1 MFHYFQEH
9 DLEVPVGTYTLL
21 RRFYVLISKNM
32 KLDTSIFKKK
42 FACGAEKSQINYND
56 FRKNLKLAT
65 LNLKISK
72 NMELDTSTFKKIQFG
87 SGVTFCTQNPY
98 LS

>member
-32 KLDTSIFKKK
+32 KLDTS
-42 FACGAEKSQINYND
+42 
-56 FRKNLKLAT
+56 
-65 LNLKISK
+65 
-72 NMELDTSTFKKIQFG
+72 TFKKHGIRHINFRKKFNLE
-87 SGVTFCTQNPY
+87 VALRFVHKIPT
-98 LS
+98 

>member
-32 KLDTSIFKKK
+32 KLDTS
-42 FACGAEKSQINYND
+42 
-56 FRKNLKLAT
+56 
-65 LNLKISK
+65 
-72 NMELDTSTFKKIQFG
+72 TFKKHGIRHINFQK
-87 SGVTFCTQNPY
+87 NPIWKWRY
-98 LS
+98 VLYTKSRPKLGIHPRIG

>member
-32 KLDTSIFKKK
+32 KLDTS
-42 FACGAEKSQINYND
+42 
-56 FRKNLKLAT
+56 
-65 LNLKISK
+65 
-72 NMELDTSTFKKIQFG
+72 TFKKHGIRHINFQKNPIWKWRYVLYTKSRPKLG
-87 SGVTFCTQNPY
+87 IHPPWRSAALPPGGVTVLLHNPRA
-98 LS
+98 